1 MVDGRKMQKIK
12 NYLRHYHVTE
22 EGSVLLVALGVIVLL
37 FVIIAGIF
45 FYALDTQ
52 KNILLADRYT
62 TLKDAKSYALE
73 ESKTRLSKFLDQEIP
88 QIINEVTNPSID
100 GDLVSKLK
108 EKLDTVSTMESDG
121 QIKKPFFSSTSFGAD
136 KQYQFKV
143 AASSATRVEAGSVY
157 GHEVTG
163 GWSDTSSGGSQ
174 VAKRI
179 TIPITVEVVETK
191 DGTPITHSASSH
203 LVYEVQWS
211 EKSTTPSANNAP
223 DPSNLDAWRNIFYTH
238 YTNGENGLISADTW
252 TRLLYR
258 GYKYPGKT
266 PQSANQIEYDGV
278 AQHGLV
284 LFGGVNKHSLANIKL
299 TDTSN
304 FLPELTP
311 KDLPNKSLVKN
322 LESRASF
329 IIEDIGLDADLNELQ
344 IKAGNILAFTS
355 SNLEKNARFNKIVAY
370 ANTGIFIARPKQV
383 TTFDTCK
390 VQTQSL
396 FITQTRKDRKEGLTF
411 KGTEV
416 SIGGLKDRFDYSD
429 YLKPVSLDNPQ
440 KHPRWSDM
448 MKGGMVVAG
457 STVELN
463 RSKIKL
469 GENSNFMLTNA
480 TIKEDAKGEES
491 FSYQTSR
498 SNSSSSNAVFPNPPS
513 VLKISNV
520 STVNQDANGLSFID
534 APKKNRRQSS
544 TENSSQ
550 VQDDWLDVEVGRN
563 TIEIGEKSE
572 LNLGITGIEPFK
584 LKLDKGGIFSF
595 YAPSDPSLLDT
606 TFLKN
611 GLKSGA
617 IKGKVIIYERSGGF
631 DVATYLKDNGI
642 TSVST
647 KPIIDDAVNGEVTI
661 IKASSS
667 KAKSRNII
675 RTFSYMVDV
684 DFKKTK

>member
-1 MVDGRKMQKIK
+1 MVDGREMKKIK
-12 NYLRHYHVTE
+12 KYLRHYHVTE
-22 EGSVLLVALGVIVLL
+22 EGSVLLVALGIIVLL
-37 FVIIAGIF
+37 FLIIAGIF

-52 KNILLADRYT
+52 KKILLADRYT

-73 ESKTRLSKFLDQEIP
+73 ESKTRLSKFLDKEIP

-108 EKLDTVSTMESDG
+108 EKLAAVSTMESDG
-121 QIKKPFFSSTSFGAD
+121 QIQKPFFSSTSFGAD

-143 AASSATRVEAGSVY
+143 AASSDTRVEAGAVY
-157 GHEVTG
+157 GHEATG
-163 GWSDTSSGGSQ
+163 GWSQTSSGGSQ
-174 VAKRI
+174 FAKRI

-191 DGTPITHSASSH
+191 NGTPITHSASSH

-211 EKSTTPSANNAP
+211 EKSSKSSTNNAP
-223 DPSNLDAWRNIFYTH
+223 EPGHLDAWRNIFYNH

-258 GYKYPGKT
+258 GYKYPGK
-266 PQSANQIEYDGV
+266 PPESATRSDYDAV
-278 AQHGLV
+278 DKFKTV
-284 LFGGVNKHSLANIKL
+284 LFGGVNKQSLANIKL

-304 FLPELTP
+304 FLPDLTP
-311 KDLPNKSLVKN
+311 QDLPNKSLQKE

-329 IIEDIGLDADLNELQ
+329 IIENVGLVAELRGSQ
-344 IKAGNILAFTS
+344 IKAGNILAFTNTNTKS
-355 SNLEKNARFNKIVAY
+355 AKPTRFKKISAY

-383 TTFDTCK
+383 TTFDECQ

-396 FITQTRKDRKEGLTF
+396 FITQTRKDKKEGLTF
-411 KGTEV
+411 KDTKV
-416 SIGGLKDRFDYSD
+416 FIGELKDRFDYSD
-429 YLKPVSLDNPQ
+429 YLKPVNLDNPQ

-448 MKGGMVVAG
+448 IKGGMVVAG
-457 STVELN
+457 STVEVNGSNIL
-463 RSKIKL
+463 L

-498 SNSSSSNAVFPNPPS
+498 SKNAVLPNPPS
-513 VLKISNV
+513 VLKITDKSM
-520 STVNQDANGLSFID
+520 VNQAANGLSFID

-550 VQDDWLDVEVGRN
+550 AQDDWLDAEVGRN

-584 LKLDKGGIFSF
+584 LQLEIGGIFSF
-595 YAPSDPSLLDT
+595 HAPSDPTLLDT

-617 IKGKVIIYERSGGF
+617 IKGKVIIYESPGGF
-631 DVATYLKDNGI
+631 NVADYLKDVGI

-647 KPIIDDAVNGEVTI
+647 KGSRAEAANGEVTI
-661 IKASSS
+661 IEVGSNKV
-667 KAKSRNII
+667 KSRNII